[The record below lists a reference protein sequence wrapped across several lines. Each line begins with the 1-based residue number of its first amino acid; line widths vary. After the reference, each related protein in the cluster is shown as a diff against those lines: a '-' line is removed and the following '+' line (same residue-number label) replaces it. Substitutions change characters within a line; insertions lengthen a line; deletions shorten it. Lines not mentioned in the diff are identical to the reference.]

1 MSLENNTKS
10 FYFLRGHIPL
20 DYFLSQIFVLLEEA
34 EVTAISN
41 NNH

>member
-20 DYFLSQIFVLLEEA
+20 DYFLSQTFILLEEA